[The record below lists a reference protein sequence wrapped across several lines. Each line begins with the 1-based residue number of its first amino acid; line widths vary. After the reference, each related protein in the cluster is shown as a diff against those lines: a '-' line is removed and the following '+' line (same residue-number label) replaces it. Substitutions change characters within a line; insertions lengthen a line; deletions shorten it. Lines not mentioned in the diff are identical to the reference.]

1 MVKRAV
7 ALGILALL
15 LPGCAH
21 NSDWL
26 IRQPAV
32 QSTIGNDVNKAP
44 AGKVIPPPGLGVD
57 LGDRSNAVSGHA
69 GLFSSTRTR
78 PASPIAA

>member
-1 MVKRAV
+1 MVKRNVAV
-7 ALGILALL
+7 GVLALL

-32 QSTIGNDVNKAP
+32 ESTIGNDPNKAP
-44 AGKVIPPPGLGVD
+44 AGKVIPPTGMGVD
-57 LGDRSNAVSGHA
+57 LGDRSNGASRQG
-69 GLFSSTRTR
+69 GLVSST
-78 PASPIAA
+78 PIMASTFSTA